1 MALIPS
7 TSILDI
13 SAAGTTPVPVTPT
26 ASDTIASGDVG
37 SRGLA
42 LRVITTTTA
51 ANITVE
57 DPGKTLLGNPGTPT
71 AVALGTSEERMIR
84 VLSAAVDQ
92 DTSLATITSSAQ
104 AGVTYEL
111 YRL

>member
-7 TSILDI
+7 TSVLFV
-13 SAAGTTPVPVTPT
+13 SAAGTTPVPVVPT
-26 ASDTIASGDVG
+26 ASDTIAGGDVG

-51 ANITVE
+51 TNITVL
-57 DPGKTLLGNPGTPT
+57 DPGATPLGNPGTPT
-71 AVALGTSEERMIR
+71 PVALGTSAVRMIHVR
-84 VLSAAVDQ
+84 PTAVNQ
-92 DTSLATITSSAQ
+92 ATGLVTVTSSAQ
-104 AGVTYEL
+104 TGVTYEL